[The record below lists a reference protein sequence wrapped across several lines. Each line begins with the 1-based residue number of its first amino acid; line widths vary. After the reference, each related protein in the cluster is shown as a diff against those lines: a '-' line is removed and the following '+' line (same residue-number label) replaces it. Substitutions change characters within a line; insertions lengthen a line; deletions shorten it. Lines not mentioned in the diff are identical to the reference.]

1 MKALHLK
8 LVVATVSI
16 AMIGLIAIQIYWI
29 HNEFSLER
37 DKINHSAGEAL
48 SEVAELLE
56 RHETLTKLRSHQ
68 EARYLFFKTRIV
80 QGR

>member
-48 SEVAELLE
+48 SEVAELL
-56 RHETLTKLRSHQ
+56 K
-68 EARYLFFKTRIV
+68 
-80 QGR
+80 